1 MTGRKRFEMKV
12 EINAVK
18 NEVVVNVNLEG
29 LTYKEVTPDM
39 FNNKK
44 LGKMVENFSKCEG
57 RIKDEQWKAADYM
70 AQMATV
76 DSIKQDFGS
85 DQAFAD
91 FMQMSRSDVNKL
103 KRVSALKDVAKN
115 HGLTVSKAY
124 ELLPLIGLEDVSI
137 ASVLI
142 DYNVNENTTQKE
154 LREIVKAV
162 RFGIEEKEEKE
173 EQTEEEETEE
183 AETSETV
190 EEEEEEDNDNSATEY
205 TLPFI
210 NDNGDVVEA
219 KFKLKY
225 KGVEL
230 LAKCVTDLLD
240 NMQFL
245 CD

>member
-1 MTGRKRFEMKV
+1 MKM

-76 DSIKQDFGS
+76 ESIKQDFGS

-103 KRVSALKDVAKN
+103 KRVSVLKDVAKN

-137 ASVLI
+137 ATVLI

-173 EQTEEEETEE
+173 EPAEEEETEE
-183 AETSETV
+183 VEAV
-190 EEEEEEDNDNSATEY
+190 EEEEEEDSDNSTTEY

-210 NDNGDVVEA
+210 NDNGDLVEA
-219 KFKLKY
+219 KFKLKN